1 MRDFR
6 AMNKYRGDVAARY
19 DDKRAE
25 KDVTWRDQAIVENYL
40 SKIAPG
46 SPVLDIPA
54 GTGRFIQF
62 CLNRGLRYTGV
73 DISADMLEVARTK
86 VPAGANVELTVADA
100 RALPFEDD
108 AFDYAIIIKFI
119 KWLPTVETLTEVL
132 REIKELRG
140 RRPSSR
146 SRSHANCP
154 SRAERPVYSADC
166 RSLVTSSEQSRI
178 RTAAQAPAKPLPAP
192 SDRFLSKSLTKH
204 FPRRGCMSAPSCP
217 TATSDADATFTSCPN
232 RSIELPTRKNL

>member
-1 MRDFR
+1 MTR
-6 AMNKYRGDVAARY
+6 
-19 DDKRAE
+19 
-25 KDVTWRDQAIVENYL
+25 RDQAIVENYL

-62 CLNRGLRYTGV
+62 CLDRGLRYTGV

-119 KWLPTVETLTEVL
+119 KWLPTVETLTDVL
-132 REIKELRG
+132 GEIKESRG
-140 RRPSSR
+140 RRPSSK

-154 SRAERPVYSADC
+154 SRAERPVYSANC
-166 RSLVTSSEQSRI
+166 RLLVTSSQQSRT
-178 RTAAQAPAKPLPAP
+178 RTAAQPPPKPLPAL
-192 SDRFLSKSLTKH
+192 SDRFLGKNLTKH
-204 FPRRGCMSAPSCP
+204 FPRRGCTSVPSCP
-217 TATSDADATFTSCPN
+217 MAISDADATSTSCPN
-232 RSIELPTRKNL
+232 RPIERPTRKNLRECRTGNSWLIPLLSSDS